1 MYMVEGVSSRSVVSG
16 YCFQHSFSLAME
28 ERGKGRGGIRWNGGR
43 RKEGG
48 QAGRAG
54 REQAWEGYL

>member
-28 ERGKGRGGIRWNGGR
+28 ERGKGRGGNKMEWREEKGGR
-43 RKEGG
+43 GM
-48 QAGRAG
+48 
-54 REQAWEGYL
+54 

>member
-28 ERGKGRGGIRWNGGR
+28 ERGKGRGGSEDGWEEG
-43 RKEGG
+43 RKEGRG
-48 QAGRAG
+48 K
-54 REQAWEGYL
+54 